1 MEAQR
6 PILTLAILM
15 GGLRLTFQPVIGLMA
30 EKMWEKGSGEQK
42 NLPESTLFIF
52 AFMFLAFSSVLVFYS
67 PINIF
72 KSHCEGLG
80 IGDRKRE
87 LREEGQGSR
96 LEVKI

>member
-1 MEAQR
+1 
-6 PILTLAILM
+6 M
-15 GGLRLTFQPVIGLMA
+15 GSRKTCLGQLC
-30 EKMWEKGSGEQK
+30 S
-42 NLPESTLFIF
+42 
-52 AFMFLAFSSVLVFYS
+52 FLAFSSVLVFYS

-96 LEVKI
+96 LEAKI